1 MGGQITCIEPPAESR
16 KPVSVTIPLLPEQRL
31 RYLCALTSWFDRT
44 LLDALASD
52 AGAEAD
58 ALLASDLVLA
68 VSDDAPMYQLQP
80 SVRTLYLLKLRSE
93 TPLIELTLQTQLFE
107 HFVQRLSEAA
117 VGSAQRPALE
127 EICFLHLARLAL
139 LLAEYMDWEAIAQRA
154 EAVRALGPHQPEF
167 QAHLTYYQGYVA
179 IRTQRYQEGERTL
192 APLLARPE
200 VSEPLRAYITLALGH
215 RWWYQ
220 GEYAQAREFYE
231 QALAAG
237 RRADAPVAQ
246 AQATIALSMIYNDLG
261 DLPRAHALA
270 SASLAIARSIPNR
283 YRAAHALYEVG
294 NNGLHMGHWPEAEA
308 YCRAAIQLYE
318 ELGVE
323 ARLSMLYWN
332 NGFLQHILGNEA
344 ASEASYMHTLERID
358 GAGAYELAMQLDTW
372 LHLGLLYQ
380 SQGRWDEALAA
391 YGHARAL
398 AKDHQHAQRL
408 ALIHYRCGN
417 VFEAQGRLESAH
429 TAYVQA
435 IEGIE
440 RLLGTVKPEDIK
452 LGLLGT
458 VQHVY
463 EAMVRLCLRLNSRAE
478 AFGYVERARSRAFLD
493 LLSTRPSNDDALLQK
508 VRQRPVTLAEVQ
520 AALPAGTLLLEY
532 FTIGVLPRGD
542 SLANR
547 VPPENT
553 RLREQLT
560 LVPQTLLFAIT
571 RERLDVF
578 DLPLNPN
585 TLRPQPGEPGPTA
598 RLLRD
603 DLLPELYAQLLAPA
617 ARLLGQCSQLYLVP
631 HGPLH
636 HVPFLALHSA
646 AGAPLLAAEGPAV
659 ALAPSATI
667 LLRSCLSRPRRR
679 AYAHLALGYN
689 NDQASTQPGALRQH
703 SGVPLQYAEAEARH
717 VARLIGGAAWA
728 GPSPKS
734 ANLIMAGPHAQWLH
748 IAGHAE
754 YDPHEPL
761 DSALYLGEG
770 DRLTARRLLAELDL
784 NADLVTLSACRSRV
798 APVGH
803 GDELLGLQRAFLYAG
818 APAVVCAL
826 WETDDLVALLVMD
839 RFYRGIVAGAPP
851 AAALRDA
858 QVAVRSL
865 TGREL
870 QATLDSWRS
879 GDPVL
884 AQALA
889 HLPRVPDH
897 LLDTQFYTAPRH
909 WASFVLI
916 GRAD

>member
-1 MGGQITCIEPPAESR
+1 M
-16 KPVSVTIPLLPEQRL
+16 TIPLPPEQRL

-44 LLDALASD
+44 LLETLASD
-52 AGAEAD
+52 AGAEID
-58 ALLASDLVLA
+58 ALLASDLVLTA
-68 VSDDAPMYQLQP
+68 SDDLPIYEFRPA
-80 SVRTLYLLKLRSE
+80 VRTLYLLKLRSE
-93 TPLIELTLQTQLFE
+93 TPLTELTLQTQLFE
-107 HFVQRLSEAA
+107 HFLQRLSETAA
-117 VGSAQRPALE
+117 DDARRPALE
-127 EICFLHLARLAL
+127 QICFLHLARHAI
-139 LLAEYMDWEAIAQRA
+139 LLAEYMEWEQIARRA
-154 EAVRALGPHQPEF
+154 EQVRALGPYPPELH
-167 QAHLTYYQGYVA
+167 AHLTYYEGYVA
-179 IRTQRYQEGERTL
+179 IRMQRYQQGEDTL
-192 APLLARPE
+192 MPLLLQPE
-200 VSEPLRAYITLALGH
+200 VEGPLRAYVNLVLGH
-215 RWWYQ
+215 RWFYQ
-220 GEYAQAREFYE
+220 GEYAKAREFYE

-237 RRADAPVAQ
+237 RRADAPIAQ

-261 DLPRAHALA
+261 DLPKAHDLA
-270 SASLAIARSIPNR
+270 STSLRIARRIPNR
-283 YRAAHALYEVG
+283 YREAHALYEVG
-294 NNGLHMGHWPEAEA
+294 NNELHMGHWPEAEA

-344 ASEASYMHTLERID
+344 ASEASYMHTLERTD
-358 GAGAYELAMQLDTW
+358 GAGAYELALQLDTW
-372 LHLGLLYQ
+372 LYLGLLYQ
-380 SQGRWDEALAA
+380 SQSRWDEALGA

-417 VFEAQGRLESAH
+417 VFEAQGRLETAHSAY
-429 TAYVQA
+429 AQA

-440 RLLGTVKPEDIK
+440 QLLGTVQPEDIK

-463 EAMVRLCLRLNSRAE
+463 EAMVRLCMRLNNRAE

-493 LLSTRPSNDDALLQK
+493 LLNARPSDDDTLLQK
-508 VRQRPVTLAEVQ
+508 VKQRPVTLAEVQ
-520 AALPAGTLLLEY
+520 AELQPGTLLLEY
-532 FTIGVLPRGD
+532 FTIGVRPRGD

-560 LVPQTLLFAIT
+560 LAPQTLLFAIT
-571 RERLDVF
+571 RERLQVY
-578 DLPLNPN
+578 DLPFDPN
-585 TLRPQPGEPGPTA
+585 ILRPQPGEPGPTA

-603 DLLPELYAQLLAPA
+603 DLLPDLYAQLLAPA
-617 ARLLGQCSQLYLVP
+617 ARLLAQCNQLYVVP

-636 HVPFLALHSA
+636 HVPFLALPSVS
-646 AGAPLLAAEGPAV
+646 GTPLLAASGPAI

-667 LLRSCLSRPRRR
+667 LLRSCLNRPRGR
-679 AYAHLALGYN
+679 AHTHLALGYN
-689 NDQASTQPGALRQH
+689 NDHPGPQSAA
-703 SGVPLQYAEAEARH
+703 PLQYAEAEARH
-717 VARLIGGAAWA
+717 VARLVGGTGWA

-734 ANLIMAGPHAQWLH
+734 ANLMMAGPHARWLH

-770 DRLTARRLLAELDL
+770 DRLTARRLLAELEL
-784 NADLVTLSACRSRV
+784 SADLVTLSACSSGV
-798 APVGH
+798 ALVGH

-826 WETDDLVALLVMD
+826 WETDDLVVLLVMD
-839 RFYRGIVAGAPP
+839 RFYRGMMSGAPP

-858 QVAVRSL
+858 QVAVRNL

-870 QATLDSWRS
+870 QATLDGWRAS
-879 GDPVL
+879 DPALAQVL
-884 AQALA
+884 AK
-889 HLPRVPDH
+889 LPNVPEH
-897 LLDTQFYTAPRH
+897 LLDEQFYTAPRH
-909 WASFVLI
+909 WAAFVLI